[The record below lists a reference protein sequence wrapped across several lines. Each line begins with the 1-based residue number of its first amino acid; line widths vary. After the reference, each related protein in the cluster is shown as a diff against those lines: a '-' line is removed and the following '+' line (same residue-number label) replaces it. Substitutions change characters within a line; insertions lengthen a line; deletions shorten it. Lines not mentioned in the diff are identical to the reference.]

1 MWDGT
6 GSKLMARVPTGKMW
20 RVERKR
26 PSPSGIVRRDS
37 ALPRSPD
44 TVNETGSE
52 LQLPQACLPSCG
64 AEWPTSQDSSKAPR
78 VQCFPPAAKLLKMAN
93 YYFSSFLSFGL
104 FMHLKWAVKGI
115 LDIWQTS
122 ALERRAGERNT
133 ITLNTSYCVF
143 YSACRTEAWNGRGLN
158 WCNDKHS
165 HGSLWEWGRVLLR
178 LCFDLPWAEHILY
191 LHFQLILTGVC
202 K

>member
-1 MWDGT
+1 
-6 GSKLMARVPTGKMW
+6 MAQAVNLWPGFPQ
-20 RVERKR
+20 ERC
-26 PSPSGIVRRDS
+26 GVRRDS
-37 ALPRSPD
+37 GLLPLGLSGEIVPCQGVQTQSMRQGQSY
-44 TVNETGSE
+44 G
-52 LQLPQACLPSCG
+52 CLRRAWRAVGLNGLHHKTAARRPEFNAS
-64 AEWPTSQDSSKAPR
+64 
-78 VQCFPPAAKLLKMAN
+78 PPAAKLLKMAN
-93 YYFSSFLSFGL
+93 YYFSSFLSLGL

-133 ITLNTSYCVF
+133 ITLNTSYCAF
-143 YSACRTEAWNGRGLN
+143 YAACRTEAWSGRGLN

-178 LCFDLPWAEHILY
+178 LCFDLPWADHMLY
-191 LHFQLILTGVC
+191 LHFQLILTGAC